1 MEHTIAAI
9 STSTMSSGGISIVRM
24 SGKDAIETAD
34 KIFVSKNGKKLSE
47 ASSHTVHY
55 GNIVDEDGNIIDE
68 VLVIVM
74 RAPNTYTREDV
85 VEIDCHGGILVTR
98 KVLEAAIKAGAKPA
112 EPGEFTKRAF
122 LNGRIDLSQAEAVI
136 DVINSKNEYALK
148 SSVSQLDG
156 KLSAK
161 IKEIR
166 EVILNHVAYIEAAL
180 DDPEHISLDN
190 YVNNI
195 EKDVDN
201 CVDNVYKLLKTSDN
215 GRIMRDGIRTVIL
228 GKTNAGKSSL
238 LNALAKEERAIVT
251 DIEGTTR
258 DVLEEQVN
266 LGGVTLNLVDTA
278 GIRKTDD
285 YVESIGVEK
294 AKKYAQDA
302 DLVIFVVDSSR
313 PLDKNDDDIISLIQ
327 NKNVIVL
334 LNKSDMEQVVKPED
348 LKNLNKFSMVS
359 ISAKNETG
367 LDKLEHAIKDM
378 FFNGEIS
385 FNEEIYITNV
395 RHKTLLQE
403 ALDSLHMVKDGINQ
417 GMSEDFLTIDL
428 MTAYEKLGMIIGE
441 EVEDDLADRIFSKF
455 CMGKKRLFKETAVKN
470 LCETYDVV
478 VVGAGHAGCEAALAC
493 ARLGLNT
500 ICFTVSCE
508 SIAMMP
514 CNPNIGGSSK
524 GHLVREI
531 DALGGEMGKNIDAT
545 FIQSKMLNKSK
556 GPAVHS
562 LRAQADKSDYSHRMR
577 KIMENTDNLLVRQAE
592 VSEIIVEDGII
603 KGVKTVSGASYFAKA
618 VVLCTGVYLKA
629 KCIFGDVSYE
639 TGPNGLLPANHLTQ
653 SLVDNGIEVRRFKTG
668 TPARVDKRSIDFSK
682 MTEQFG
688 DERVVPFSFTTD
700 PETVQKDQVSCWLT
714 YTNEETHKIIR
725 DNLDR
730 SPLYA
735 GVIHGTGARIS

>member
-47 ASSHTVHY
+47 VSSHTVHY

-302 DLVIFVVDSSR
+302 DVVIFVVDSSR

-455 CMGKKRLFKETAVKN
+455 CMGK
-470 LCETYDVV
+470 
-478 VVGAGHAGCEAALAC
+478 
-493 ARLGLNT
+493 
-500 ICFTVSCE
+500 
-508 SIAMMP
+508 
-514 CNPNIGGSSK
+514 
-524 GHLVREI
+524 
-531 DALGGEMGKNIDAT
+531 
-545 FIQSKMLNKSK
+545 
-556 GPAVHS
+556 
-562 LRAQADKSDYSHRMR
+562 
-577 KIMENTDNLLVRQAE
+577 
-592 VSEIIVEDGII
+592 
-603 KGVKTVSGASYFAKA
+603 
-618 VVLCTGVYLKA
+618 
-629 KCIFGDVSYE
+629 
-639 TGPNGLLPANHLTQ
+639 
-653 SLVDNGIEVRRFKTG
+653 
-668 TPARVDKRSIDFSK
+668 
-682 MTEQFG
+682 
-688 DERVVPFSFTTD
+688 
-700 PETVQKDQVSCWLT
+700 
-714 YTNEETHKIIR
+714 
-725 DNLDR
+725 
-730 SPLYA
+730 
-735 GVIHGTGARIS
+735 

>member
-395 RHKTLLQE
+395 RHKPLLQE

-455 CMGKKRLFKETAVKN
+455 CMGK
-470 LCETYDVV
+470 
-478 VVGAGHAGCEAALAC
+478 
-493 ARLGLNT
+493 
-500 ICFTVSCE
+500 
-508 SIAMMP
+508 
-514 CNPNIGGSSK
+514 
-524 GHLVREI
+524 
-531 DALGGEMGKNIDAT
+531 
-545 FIQSKMLNKSK
+545 
-556 GPAVHS
+556 
-562 LRAQADKSDYSHRMR
+562 
-577 KIMENTDNLLVRQAE
+577 
-592 VSEIIVEDGII
+592 
-603 KGVKTVSGASYFAKA
+603 
-618 VVLCTGVYLKA
+618 
-629 KCIFGDVSYE
+629 
-639 TGPNGLLPANHLTQ
+639 
-653 SLVDNGIEVRRFKTG
+653 
-668 TPARVDKRSIDFSK
+668 
-682 MTEQFG
+682 
-688 DERVVPFSFTTD
+688 
-700 PETVQKDQVSCWLT
+700 
-714 YTNEETHKIIR
+714 
-725 DNLDR
+725 
-730 SPLYA
+730 
-735 GVIHGTGARIS
+735 

>member
-47 ASSHTVHY
+47 SSSHTVHY

-238 LNALAKEERAIVT
+238 LNALANEERAIVT

-455 CMGKKRLFKETAVKN
+455 CMGK
-470 LCETYDVV
+470 
-478 VVGAGHAGCEAALAC
+478 
-493 ARLGLNT
+493 
-500 ICFTVSCE
+500 
-508 SIAMMP
+508 
-514 CNPNIGGSSK
+514 
-524 GHLVREI
+524 
-531 DALGGEMGKNIDAT
+531 
-545 FIQSKMLNKSK
+545 
-556 GPAVHS
+556 
-562 LRAQADKSDYSHRMR
+562 
-577 KIMENTDNLLVRQAE
+577 
-592 VSEIIVEDGII
+592 
-603 KGVKTVSGASYFAKA
+603 
-618 VVLCTGVYLKA
+618 
-629 KCIFGDVSYE
+629 
-639 TGPNGLLPANHLTQ
+639 
-653 SLVDNGIEVRRFKTG
+653 
-668 TPARVDKRSIDFSK
+668 
-682 MTEQFG
+682 
-688 DERVVPFSFTTD
+688 
-700 PETVQKDQVSCWLT
+700 
-714 YTNEETHKIIR
+714 
-725 DNLDR
+725 
-730 SPLYA
+730 
-735 GVIHGTGARIS
+735 

>member
-161 IKEIR
+161 IREIR

-266 LGGVTLNLVDTA
+266 LGGVTLNLIDTA

-327 NKNVIVL
+327 DKNVIVL

-455 CMGKKRLFKETAVKN
+455 CMGK
-470 LCETYDVV
+470 
-478 VVGAGHAGCEAALAC
+478 
-493 ARLGLNT
+493 
-500 ICFTVSCE
+500 
-508 SIAMMP
+508 
-514 CNPNIGGSSK
+514 
-524 GHLVREI
+524 
-531 DALGGEMGKNIDAT
+531 
-545 FIQSKMLNKSK
+545 
-556 GPAVHS
+556 
-562 LRAQADKSDYSHRMR
+562 
-577 KIMENTDNLLVRQAE
+577 
-592 VSEIIVEDGII
+592 
-603 KGVKTVSGASYFAKA
+603 
-618 VVLCTGVYLKA
+618 
-629 KCIFGDVSYE
+629 
-639 TGPNGLLPANHLTQ
+639 
-653 SLVDNGIEVRRFKTG
+653 
-668 TPARVDKRSIDFSK
+668 
-682 MTEQFG
+682 
-688 DERVVPFSFTTD
+688 
-700 PETVQKDQVSCWLT
+700 
-714 YTNEETHKIIR
+714 
-725 DNLDR
+725 
-730 SPLYA
+730 
-735 GVIHGTGARIS
+735 

>member
-367 LDKLEHAIKDM
+367 LDKLENAIKDM

-455 CMGKKRLFKETAVKN
+455 CMGK
-470 LCETYDVV
+470 
-478 VVGAGHAGCEAALAC
+478 
-493 ARLGLNT
+493 
-500 ICFTVSCE
+500 
-508 SIAMMP
+508 
-514 CNPNIGGSSK
+514 
-524 GHLVREI
+524 
-531 DALGGEMGKNIDAT
+531 
-545 FIQSKMLNKSK
+545 
-556 GPAVHS
+556 
-562 LRAQADKSDYSHRMR
+562 
-577 KIMENTDNLLVRQAE
+577 
-592 VSEIIVEDGII
+592 
-603 KGVKTVSGASYFAKA
+603 
-618 VVLCTGVYLKA
+618 
-629 KCIFGDVSYE
+629 
-639 TGPNGLLPANHLTQ
+639 
-653 SLVDNGIEVRRFKTG
+653 
-668 TPARVDKRSIDFSK
+668 
-682 MTEQFG
+682 
-688 DERVVPFSFTTD
+688 
-700 PETVQKDQVSCWLT
+700 
-714 YTNEETHKIIR
+714 
-725 DNLDR
+725 
-730 SPLYA
+730 
-735 GVIHGTGARIS
+735 

>member
-55 GNIVDEDGNIIDE
+55 GNEDGNIIDE
-68 VLVIVM
+68 VLVIFM

-455 CMGKKRLFKETAVKN
+455 CMGK
-470 LCETYDVV
+470 
-478 VVGAGHAGCEAALAC
+478 
-493 ARLGLNT
+493 
-500 ICFTVSCE
+500 
-508 SIAMMP
+508 
-514 CNPNIGGSSK
+514 
-524 GHLVREI
+524 
-531 DALGGEMGKNIDAT
+531 
-545 FIQSKMLNKSK
+545 
-556 GPAVHS
+556 
-562 LRAQADKSDYSHRMR
+562 
-577 KIMENTDNLLVRQAE
+577 
-592 VSEIIVEDGII
+592 
-603 KGVKTVSGASYFAKA
+603 
-618 VVLCTGVYLKA
+618 
-629 KCIFGDVSYE
+629 
-639 TGPNGLLPANHLTQ
+639 
-653 SLVDNGIEVRRFKTG
+653 
-668 TPARVDKRSIDFSK
+668 
-682 MTEQFG
+682 
-688 DERVVPFSFTTD
+688 
-700 PETVQKDQVSCWLT
+700 
-714 YTNEETHKIIR
+714 
-725 DNLDR
+725 
-730 SPLYA
+730 
-735 GVIHGTGARIS
+735 

>member
-47 ASSHTVHY
+47 AISHTVHY

-228 GKTNAGKSSL
+228 GKTNVGKSSL

-455 CMGKKRLFKETAVKN
+455 CMGK
-470 LCETYDVV
+470 
-478 VVGAGHAGCEAALAC
+478 
-493 ARLGLNT
+493 
-500 ICFTVSCE
+500 
-508 SIAMMP
+508 
-514 CNPNIGGSSK
+514 
-524 GHLVREI
+524 
-531 DALGGEMGKNIDAT
+531 
-545 FIQSKMLNKSK
+545 
-556 GPAVHS
+556 
-562 LRAQADKSDYSHRMR
+562 
-577 KIMENTDNLLVRQAE
+577 
-592 VSEIIVEDGII
+592 
-603 KGVKTVSGASYFAKA
+603 
-618 VVLCTGVYLKA
+618 
-629 KCIFGDVSYE
+629 
-639 TGPNGLLPANHLTQ
+639 
-653 SLVDNGIEVRRFKTG
+653 
-668 TPARVDKRSIDFSK
+668 
-682 MTEQFG
+682 
-688 DERVVPFSFTTD
+688 
-700 PETVQKDQVSCWLT
+700 
-714 YTNEETHKIIR
+714 
-725 DNLDR
+725 
-730 SPLYA
+730 
-735 GVIHGTGARIS
+735 

>member
-34 KIFVSKNGKKLSE
+34 KIFVSKNEKKLSE

-403 ALDSLHMVKDGINQ
+403 ALDSLHMVKDGINK

-455 CMGKKRLFKETAVKN
+455 CMGK
-470 LCETYDVV
+470 
-478 VVGAGHAGCEAALAC
+478 
-493 ARLGLNT
+493 
-500 ICFTVSCE
+500 
-508 SIAMMP
+508 
-514 CNPNIGGSSK
+514 
-524 GHLVREI
+524 
-531 DALGGEMGKNIDAT
+531 
-545 FIQSKMLNKSK
+545 
-556 GPAVHS
+556 
-562 LRAQADKSDYSHRMR
+562 
-577 KIMENTDNLLVRQAE
+577 
-592 VSEIIVEDGII
+592 
-603 KGVKTVSGASYFAKA
+603 
-618 VVLCTGVYLKA
+618 
-629 KCIFGDVSYE
+629 
-639 TGPNGLLPANHLTQ
+639 
-653 SLVDNGIEVRRFKTG
+653 
-668 TPARVDKRSIDFSK
+668 
-682 MTEQFG
+682 
-688 DERVVPFSFTTD
+688 
-700 PETVQKDQVSCWLT
+700 
-714 YTNEETHKIIR
+714 
-725 DNLDR
+725 
-730 SPLYA
+730 
-735 GVIHGTGARIS
+735 

>member
-47 ASSHTVHY
+47 ARSHTVHY

-455 CMGKKRLFKETAVKN
+455 CMGK
-470 LCETYDVV
+470 
-478 VVGAGHAGCEAALAC
+478 
-493 ARLGLNT
+493 
-500 ICFTVSCE
+500 
-508 SIAMMP
+508 
-514 CNPNIGGSSK
+514 
-524 GHLVREI
+524 
-531 DALGGEMGKNIDAT
+531 
-545 FIQSKMLNKSK
+545 
-556 GPAVHS
+556 
-562 LRAQADKSDYSHRMR
+562 
-577 KIMENTDNLLVRQAE
+577 
-592 VSEIIVEDGII
+592 
-603 KGVKTVSGASYFAKA
+603 
-618 VVLCTGVYLKA
+618 
-629 KCIFGDVSYE
+629 
-639 TGPNGLLPANHLTQ
+639 
-653 SLVDNGIEVRRFKTG
+653 
-668 TPARVDKRSIDFSK
+668 
-682 MTEQFG
+682 
-688 DERVVPFSFTTD
+688 
-700 PETVQKDQVSCWLT
+700 
-714 YTNEETHKIIR
+714 
-725 DNLDR
+725 
-730 SPLYA
+730 
-735 GVIHGTGARIS
+735 

>member
-258 DVLEEQVN
+258 DVPEEQVN

-455 CMGKKRLFKETAVKN
+455 CMGK
-470 LCETYDVV
+470 
-478 VVGAGHAGCEAALAC
+478 
-493 ARLGLNT
+493 
-500 ICFTVSCE
+500 
-508 SIAMMP
+508 
-514 CNPNIGGSSK
+514 
-524 GHLVREI
+524 
-531 DALGGEMGKNIDAT
+531 
-545 FIQSKMLNKSK
+545 
-556 GPAVHS
+556 
-562 LRAQADKSDYSHRMR
+562 
-577 KIMENTDNLLVRQAE
+577 
-592 VSEIIVEDGII
+592 
-603 KGVKTVSGASYFAKA
+603 
-618 VVLCTGVYLKA
+618 
-629 KCIFGDVSYE
+629 
-639 TGPNGLLPANHLTQ
+639 
-653 SLVDNGIEVRRFKTG
+653 
-668 TPARVDKRSIDFSK
+668 
-682 MTEQFG
+682 
-688 DERVVPFSFTTD
+688 
-700 PETVQKDQVSCWLT
+700 
-714 YTNEETHKIIR
+714 
-725 DNLDR
+725 
-730 SPLYA
+730 
-735 GVIHGTGARIS
+735 

>member
-385 FNEEIYITNV
+385 FC
-395 RHKTLLQE
+395 RL
-403 ALDSLHMVKDGINQ
+403 AA
-417 GMSEDFLTIDL
+417 FL
-428 MTAYEKLGMIIGE
+428 
-441 EVEDDLADRIFSKF
+441 
-455 CMGKKRLFKETAVKN
+455 AVW
-470 LCETYDVV
+470 
-478 VVGAGHAGCEAALAC
+478 G
-493 ARLGLNT
+493 
-500 ICFTVSCE
+500 
-508 SIAMMP
+508 
-514 CNPNIGGSSK
+514 
-524 GHLVREI
+524 
-531 DALGGEMGKNIDAT
+531 
-545 FIQSKMLNKSK
+545 
-556 GPAVHS
+556 
-562 LRAQADKSDYSHRMR
+562 
-577 KIMENTDNLLVRQAE
+577 RQ
-592 VSEIIVEDGII
+592 
-603 KGVKTVSGASYFAKA
+603 
-618 VVLCTGVYLKA
+618 
-629 KCIFGDVSYE
+629 
-639 TGPNGLLPANHLTQ
+639 
-653 SLVDNGIEVRRFKTG
+653 
-668 TPARVDKRSIDFSK
+668 
-682 MTEQFG
+682 
-688 DERVVPFSFTTD
+688 
-700 PETVQKDQVSCWLT
+700 
-714 YTNEETHKIIR
+714 
-725 DNLDR
+725 
-730 SPLYA
+730 
-735 GVIHGTGARIS
+735 

>member
-24 SGKDAIETAD
+24 SGKDAIEMAD

-395 RHKTLLQE
+395 RHKTLLKE

-441 EVEDDLADRIFSKF
+441 EVEDDLADRFFSKF
-455 CMGKKRLFKETAVKN
+455 CMGK
-470 LCETYDVV
+470 
-478 VVGAGHAGCEAALAC
+478 
-493 ARLGLNT
+493 
-500 ICFTVSCE
+500 
-508 SIAMMP
+508 
-514 CNPNIGGSSK
+514 
-524 GHLVREI
+524 
-531 DALGGEMGKNIDAT
+531 
-545 FIQSKMLNKSK
+545 
-556 GPAVHS
+556 
-562 LRAQADKSDYSHRMR
+562 
-577 KIMENTDNLLVRQAE
+577 
-592 VSEIIVEDGII
+592 
-603 KGVKTVSGASYFAKA
+603 
-618 VVLCTGVYLKA
+618 
-629 KCIFGDVSYE
+629 
-639 TGPNGLLPANHLTQ
+639 
-653 SLVDNGIEVRRFKTG
+653 
-668 TPARVDKRSIDFSK
+668 
-682 MTEQFG
+682 
-688 DERVVPFSFTTD
+688 
-700 PETVQKDQVSCWLT
+700 
-714 YTNEETHKIIR
+714 
-725 DNLDR
+725 
-730 SPLYA
+730 
-735 GVIHGTGARIS
+735 

>member
-1 MEHTIAAI
+1 
-9 STSTMSSGGISIVRM
+9 
-24 SGKDAIETAD
+24 
-34 KIFVSKNGKKLSE
+34 
-47 ASSHTVHY
+47 
-55 GNIVDEDGNIIDE
+55 
-68 VLVIVM
+68 M

-455 CMGKKRLFKETAVKN
+455 CMGK
-470 LCETYDVV
+470 
-478 VVGAGHAGCEAALAC
+478 
-493 ARLGLNT
+493 
-500 ICFTVSCE
+500 
-508 SIAMMP
+508 
-514 CNPNIGGSSK
+514 
-524 GHLVREI
+524 
-531 DALGGEMGKNIDAT
+531 
-545 FIQSKMLNKSK
+545 
-556 GPAVHS
+556 
-562 LRAQADKSDYSHRMR
+562 
-577 KIMENTDNLLVRQAE
+577 
-592 VSEIIVEDGII
+592 
-603 KGVKTVSGASYFAKA
+603 
-618 VVLCTGVYLKA
+618 
-629 KCIFGDVSYE
+629 
-639 TGPNGLLPANHLTQ
+639 
-653 SLVDNGIEVRRFKTG
+653 
-668 TPARVDKRSIDFSK
+668 
-682 MTEQFG
+682 
-688 DERVVPFSFTTD
+688 
-700 PETVQKDQVSCWLT
+700 
-714 YTNEETHKIIR
+714 
-725 DNLDR
+725 
-730 SPLYA
+730 
-735 GVIHGTGARIS
+735 

>member
-156 KLSAK
+156 KLSAR

-266 LGGVTLNLVDTA
+266 LGGVTLNLIDTA

-327 NKNVIVL
+327 DKNVIVL

-455 CMGKKRLFKETAVKN
+455 CMGK
-470 LCETYDVV
+470 
-478 VVGAGHAGCEAALAC
+478 
-493 ARLGLNT
+493 
-500 ICFTVSCE
+500 
-508 SIAMMP
+508 
-514 CNPNIGGSSK
+514 
-524 GHLVREI
+524 
-531 DALGGEMGKNIDAT
+531 
-545 FIQSKMLNKSK
+545 
-556 GPAVHS
+556 
-562 LRAQADKSDYSHRMR
+562 
-577 KIMENTDNLLVRQAE
+577 
-592 VSEIIVEDGII
+592 
-603 KGVKTVSGASYFAKA
+603 
-618 VVLCTGVYLKA
+618 
-629 KCIFGDVSYE
+629 
-639 TGPNGLLPANHLTQ
+639 
-653 SLVDNGIEVRRFKTG
+653 
-668 TPARVDKRSIDFSK
+668 
-682 MTEQFG
+682 
-688 DERVVPFSFTTD
+688 
-700 PETVQKDQVSCWLT
+700 
-714 YTNEETHKIIR
+714 
-725 DNLDR
+725 
-730 SPLYA
+730 
-735 GVIHGTGARIS
+735 

>member
-47 ASSHTVHY
+47 VSSHTVHY

-395 RHKTLLQE
+395 RHKTLLKE

-455 CMGKKRLFKETAVKN
+455 CMGK
-470 LCETYDVV
+470 
-478 VVGAGHAGCEAALAC
+478 
-493 ARLGLNT
+493 
-500 ICFTVSCE
+500 
-508 SIAMMP
+508 
-514 CNPNIGGSSK
+514 
-524 GHLVREI
+524 
-531 DALGGEMGKNIDAT
+531 
-545 FIQSKMLNKSK
+545 
-556 GPAVHS
+556 
-562 LRAQADKSDYSHRMR
+562 
-577 KIMENTDNLLVRQAE
+577 
-592 VSEIIVEDGII
+592 
-603 KGVKTVSGASYFAKA
+603 
-618 VVLCTGVYLKA
+618 
-629 KCIFGDVSYE
+629 
-639 TGPNGLLPANHLTQ
+639 
-653 SLVDNGIEVRRFKTG
+653 
-668 TPARVDKRSIDFSK
+668 
-682 MTEQFG
+682 
-688 DERVVPFSFTTD
+688 
-700 PETVQKDQVSCWLT
+700 
-714 YTNEETHKIIR
+714 
-725 DNLDR
+725 
-730 SPLYA
+730 
-735 GVIHGTGARIS
+735 

>member
-417 GMSEDFLTIDL
+417 GMSEDFFTIDL

-455 CMGKKRLFKETAVKN
+455 CMGK
-470 LCETYDVV
+470 
-478 VVGAGHAGCEAALAC
+478 
-493 ARLGLNT
+493 
-500 ICFTVSCE
+500 
-508 SIAMMP
+508 
-514 CNPNIGGSSK
+514 
-524 GHLVREI
+524 
-531 DALGGEMGKNIDAT
+531 
-545 FIQSKMLNKSK
+545 
-556 GPAVHS
+556 
-562 LRAQADKSDYSHRMR
+562 
-577 KIMENTDNLLVRQAE
+577 
-592 VSEIIVEDGII
+592 
-603 KGVKTVSGASYFAKA
+603 
-618 VVLCTGVYLKA
+618 
-629 KCIFGDVSYE
+629 
-639 TGPNGLLPANHLTQ
+639 
-653 SLVDNGIEVRRFKTG
+653 
-668 TPARVDKRSIDFSK
+668 
-682 MTEQFG
+682 
-688 DERVVPFSFTTD
+688 
-700 PETVQKDQVSCWLT
+700 
-714 YTNEETHKIIR
+714 
-725 DNLDR
+725 
-730 SPLYA
+730 
-735 GVIHGTGARIS
+735 

>member
-24 SGKDAIETAD
+24 SGKDAIEMAD

-98 KVLEAAIKAGAKPA
+98 KVLEAVIKAGAKPA

-455 CMGKKRLFKETAVKN
+455 CMGK
-470 LCETYDVV
+470 
-478 VVGAGHAGCEAALAC
+478 
-493 ARLGLNT
+493 
-500 ICFTVSCE
+500 
-508 SIAMMP
+508 
-514 CNPNIGGSSK
+514 
-524 GHLVREI
+524 
-531 DALGGEMGKNIDAT
+531 
-545 FIQSKMLNKSK
+545 
-556 GPAVHS
+556 
-562 LRAQADKSDYSHRMR
+562 
-577 KIMENTDNLLVRQAE
+577 
-592 VSEIIVEDGII
+592 
-603 KGVKTVSGASYFAKA
+603 
-618 VVLCTGVYLKA
+618 
-629 KCIFGDVSYE
+629 
-639 TGPNGLLPANHLTQ
+639 
-653 SLVDNGIEVRRFKTG
+653 
-668 TPARVDKRSIDFSK
+668 
-682 MTEQFG
+682 
-688 DERVVPFSFTTD
+688 
-700 PETVQKDQVSCWLT
+700 
-714 YTNEETHKIIR
+714 
-725 DNLDR
+725 
-730 SPLYA
+730 
-735 GVIHGTGARIS
+735 

>member
-1 MEHTIAAI
+1 
-9 STSTMSSGGISIVRM
+9 
-24 SGKDAIETAD
+24 
-34 KIFVSKNGKKLSE
+34 
-47 ASSHTVHY
+47 
-55 GNIVDEDGNIIDE
+55 
-68 VLVIVM
+68 M

-215 GRIMRDGIRTVIL
+215 GRIMRNGIRTVIL

-455 CMGKKRLFKETAVKN
+455 CMGK
-470 LCETYDVV
+470 
-478 VVGAGHAGCEAALAC
+478 
-493 ARLGLNT
+493 
-500 ICFTVSCE
+500 
-508 SIAMMP
+508 
-514 CNPNIGGSSK
+514 
-524 GHLVREI
+524 
-531 DALGGEMGKNIDAT
+531 
-545 FIQSKMLNKSK
+545 
-556 GPAVHS
+556 
-562 LRAQADKSDYSHRMR
+562 
-577 KIMENTDNLLVRQAE
+577 
-592 VSEIIVEDGII
+592 
-603 KGVKTVSGASYFAKA
+603 
-618 VVLCTGVYLKA
+618 
-629 KCIFGDVSYE
+629 
-639 TGPNGLLPANHLTQ
+639 
-653 SLVDNGIEVRRFKTG
+653 
-668 TPARVDKRSIDFSK
+668 
-682 MTEQFG
+682 
-688 DERVVPFSFTTD
+688 
-700 PETVQKDQVSCWLT
+700 
-714 YTNEETHKIIR
+714 
-725 DNLDR
+725 
-730 SPLYA
+730 
-735 GVIHGTGARIS
+735 

>member
-74 RAPNTYTREDV
+74 CAPNTYTREDV

-161 IKEIR
+161 IKKIR

-266 LGGVTLNLVDTA
+266 LGGVTLNLIDTA

-327 NKNVIVL
+327 DKNVIVL

-455 CMGKKRLFKETAVKN
+455 CMGK
-470 LCETYDVV
+470 
-478 VVGAGHAGCEAALAC
+478 
-493 ARLGLNT
+493 
-500 ICFTVSCE
+500 
-508 SIAMMP
+508 
-514 CNPNIGGSSK
+514 
-524 GHLVREI
+524 
-531 DALGGEMGKNIDAT
+531 
-545 FIQSKMLNKSK
+545 
-556 GPAVHS
+556 
-562 LRAQADKSDYSHRMR
+562 
-577 KIMENTDNLLVRQAE
+577 
-592 VSEIIVEDGII
+592 
-603 KGVKTVSGASYFAKA
+603 
-618 VVLCTGVYLKA
+618 
-629 KCIFGDVSYE
+629 
-639 TGPNGLLPANHLTQ
+639 
-653 SLVDNGIEVRRFKTG
+653 
-668 TPARVDKRSIDFSK
+668 
-682 MTEQFG
+682 
-688 DERVVPFSFTTD
+688 
-700 PETVQKDQVSCWLT
+700 
-714 YTNEETHKIIR
+714 
-725 DNLDR
+725 
-730 SPLYA
+730 
-735 GVIHGTGARIS
+735 

>member
-195 EKDVDN
+195 EKDVDK

-403 ALDSLHMVKDGINQ
+403 ALNSLHMVKDGINQ

-455 CMGKKRLFKETAVKN
+455 CMGK
-470 LCETYDVV
+470 
-478 VVGAGHAGCEAALAC
+478 
-493 ARLGLNT
+493 
-500 ICFTVSCE
+500 
-508 SIAMMP
+508 
-514 CNPNIGGSSK
+514 
-524 GHLVREI
+524 
-531 DALGGEMGKNIDAT
+531 
-545 FIQSKMLNKSK
+545 
-556 GPAVHS
+556 
-562 LRAQADKSDYSHRMR
+562 
-577 KIMENTDNLLVRQAE
+577 
-592 VSEIIVEDGII
+592 
-603 KGVKTVSGASYFAKA
+603 
-618 VVLCTGVYLKA
+618 
-629 KCIFGDVSYE
+629 
-639 TGPNGLLPANHLTQ
+639 
-653 SLVDNGIEVRRFKTG
+653 
-668 TPARVDKRSIDFSK
+668 
-682 MTEQFG
+682 
-688 DERVVPFSFTTD
+688 
-700 PETVQKDQVSCWLT
+700 
-714 YTNEETHKIIR
+714 
-725 DNLDR
+725 
-730 SPLYA
+730 
-735 GVIHGTGARIS
+735 